1 MKNSGGFDTA
11 HNQVVPEILD
21 VKSVAQTQI
30 FQIERIT
37 LRFSNGVVR
46 EFERLKV
53 WEPGVIMIVAMPDP
67 QTLLL
72 VREYA
77 AGINDYCLSFPKGR
91 VEMGEDIFHAANRE
105 LQEEVG
111 YSANK
116 LHYVTAM
123 TNAPNYSSTQMH
135 LVLAE
140 DLTPSTLPADEP
152 EPLVVVPWQLDD
164 IPALM
169 ARPDFHEARAIAAL
183 YLIKEHMMKLK

>member
-1 MKNSGGFDTA
+1 MKKSGGFDTDT
-11 HNQVVPEILD
+11 VLPEVLD

-30 FQIERIT
+30 FHIERIT
-37 LRFSNGVVR
+37 LRFSNGIVR

-53 WEPGVIMIVAMPDP
+53 WEPGIIMIVAMPDP
-67 QTLLL
+67 KTLLL

-91 VEMGEDIFHAANRE
+91 VEIGEDILQAANRE

-116 LHYVTAM
+116 LHYVTSM
-123 TNAPNYSSTQMH
+123 TNTPNYSSTQMH
-135 LVLAE
+135 LVLAQ

-152 EPLVVVPWQLDD
+152 EPLVVVPWQLDETH
-164 IPALM
+164 ALI
-169 ARPDFHEARAIAAL
+169 ARCDFHEARSIAAL
-183 YLIKEHMMKLK
+183 YLIKEHVKTLK